1 MIASFIL
8 LFATFLWILFSL
20 DCRLFLGVKML
31 LFFFLFYL
39 NSIFQ
44 SGDYGF
50 KEFRLSTKYSLY
62 TVKYSTIFS
71 PSFCPQFSF
80 INLSHFAFKSALSRL
95 LLKMHIVWLKYFII
109 LYCFCCT
116 IAPITVLLKVLI

>member
-8 LFATFLWILFSL
+8 LFATFFWILFSL
-20 DCRLFLGVKML
+20 DFRLFSVLKCCC
-31 LFFFLFYL
+31 FFLFYL

-71 PSFCPQFSF
+71 PSYCPQFSF

-95 LLKMHIVWLKYFII
+95 LLKMHIVWLEYFII